1 MRTRNFEQPEFLF
14 GEDSDGMI
22 AMLWNGTYSFS
33 GINTSARFS
42 TPIIIKAAGEY
53 SCAVKPHIRA
63 GGNRQS
69 GIQET
74 VIASLLA

>member
-1 MRTRNFEQPEFLF
+1 MRGKQPKEREKYVIRL
-14 GEDSDGMI
+14 DDGALVEVNRAI
-22 AMLWNGTYSFS
+22 YLEWYQSKRRERYQN
-33 GINTSARFS
+33 
-42 TPIIIKAAGEY
+42 EY

>member
-1 MRTRNFEQPEFLF
+1 MHEYF
-14 GEDSDGMI
+14 G
-22 AMLWNGTYSFS
+22 GT
-33 GINTSARFS
+33 ARILV
-42 TPIIIKAAGEY
+42 PDDCKNAVVPKALSEKKRAISEAYYEY